1 MADFN
6 LLKRFRNETEG
17 NVSIMF
23 AMSFTATFLMIGA
36 AFDLVLLNKSEEN
49 IQYLADAAALSAL
62 QFDGD
67 VKAKEDAFVRQ
78 MDTLARISGH
88 TAGVET
94 TNVIVNQ
101 NESAFT
107 LSATVNVPH
116 DLIMLQNIDGFESVS
131 VSTQAV
137 MGTEDIEIALALDIS
152 ASMRGSKIIE
162 AQESSKLF
170 INDLLRDENLDGRV
184 SVSLIPFG
192 GTVRVPA
199 DLINL
204 LDVPSEGLESYADKW
219 IDGEWNQCFEFDASD
234 IEDGMDPNGLYR
246 AIPDFVAYRYRYP
259 WCPIEGNEMVP
270 LTNDAN
276 FLEDKIDSFTLSD
289 GTGSDH
295 GMAWAYATLNN
306 KWKNKFP
313 GGLKD
318 TPARNNA
325 GTRKI
330 IVFMTDGGITEQ
342 RFVKDKDLTGK
353 PPFDG
358 DGRNRVPL
366 ADARAAL
373 FSICDEAKEN
383 EIEIYTIGYDL
394 KNNTQRT
401 QLEYCATS
409 TSHNYSSDSGELEN
423 VFSGL
428 AASISPLRTS
438 R

>member
-101 NESAFT
+101 NQSAFT

-137 MGTEDIEIALALDIS
+137 MGTEDVEIALALDIS

-162 AQESSKLF
+162 AQKAAKLF

-246 AIPDFVAYRYRYP
+246 AIPDFVAYQYRYP